1 MNKSTETCLIN
12 LAIHRASREFN
23 SITKNRKGYK
33 YEYADLSQ
41 ITKEIRGP
49 MHKNDLL
56 VNHSTEV
63 RHHLDDTGALSHWS
77 VAVTTRITHTMSGQY
92 IENKLQ
98 GPPRTNPDIQVEG
111 GDISYLR
118 RYNILAMLDL
128 TVEEDI
134 YDNDGQS
141 SGEITAA
148 VNLESEQA
156 YAELVAE
163 LNSSKST
170 AELARAWKKNK
181 AVIGKLDES
190 GLARVTKIGELIKEK
205 FKEAA

>member
-1 MNKSTETCLIN
+1 MNNSTETCLIN
-12 LAIHRASREFN
+12 LAIHSASKEFLA
-23 SITKNRKGYK
+23 ITKNRQGYK
-33 YEYADLSQ
+33 YEYADLVQ
-41 ITKEIRGP
+41 IMKEIRSP
-49 MHKNDLL
+49 MNENDLL
-56 VNHSTEV
+56 VNTSTDV

-77 VAVTTRITHTMSGQY
+77 VSVTTRITHTLSGQY
-92 IENKLQ
+92 IENRLL

-111 GDISYLR
+111 GDITYLR

-134 YDNDGQS
+134 FDNDGQS
-141 SGEITAA
+141 SGEMLAA
-148 VNLESEQA
+148 VTLESEQA

-163 LNSSKST
+163 LNSSQST